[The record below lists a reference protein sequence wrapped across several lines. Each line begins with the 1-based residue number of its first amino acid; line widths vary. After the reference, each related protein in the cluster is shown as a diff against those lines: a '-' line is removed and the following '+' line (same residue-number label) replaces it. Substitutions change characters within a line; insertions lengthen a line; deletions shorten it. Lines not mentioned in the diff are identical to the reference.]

1 MSASL
6 PHADKLLLSV
16 LDVCKLLS
24 LSESTVRKM
33 AKAGAIPSRRV
44 GCRLLF
50 PRVEVVNW
58 IAAGCPRAE
67 KGGAQ

>member
-1 MSASL
+1 MTASL
-6 PHADKLLLSV
+6 PPADKLLLSV

-50 PRVEVVNW
+50 SRVEVMHW